1 VHAIQRLDRPLLIL
15 QKKDQMRFRRC
26 GLPVVERII
35 LAVIMI
41 AAGSTFAH
49 AQTVPLWT
57 PVSSSDFVTDV
68 AGNVLI
74 ADANDEP
81 LTDDGVPTMG
91 LTEAAAATDADPA
104 GFRFE
109 RLIEWRHKF
118 LAWRRT
124 SGGIFPLYASYA
136 ALQMVDVHSTNR
148 ALDRGG
154 VEANVLMRRIA
165 GSPLPLT
172 LVKASAAASTI
183 YLVEKVRRRSRM
195 GAMLTMV
202 GLNSAYAI
210 VVATNYHR

>member
-1 VHAIQRLDRPLLIL
+1 
-15 QKKDQMRFRRC
+15 MRFQRC

-35 LAVIMI
+35 FAVIMI
-41 AAGSTFAH
+41 AAGTTFAH
-49 AQTVPLWT
+49 AQTVPLSNLGS
-57 PVSSSDFVTDV
+57 PSDLVTGV
-68 AGNVLI
+68 AGNSLI
-74 ADANDEP
+74 DDPNDERP
-81 LTDDGVPTMG
+81 TEDGVQAIG
-91 LTEAAAATDADPA
+91 LTQATAATDADPA
-104 GFRFE
+104 GIRFE

-118 LAWRRT
+118 AAWRRT

-136 ALQMVDVHSTNR
+136 ALQIVDVHSTNR

-154 VEANVLMRRIA
+154 VEANLLMRGVA

-183 YLVEKVRRRSRM
+183 YLVERVRRRSRM